1 MNTREKKLLLVYL
14 CIDLFMINLSMI
26 LVYLFKYDVIDWS
39 GLIKVLPLFNASWL
53 LTLLI
58 FKRENLFLRDGFKN
72 RERRQVLRFFIYL
85 AIAAAIIVILNIDQ
99 LPRSFY
105 VIGNLIFFI
114 LNYIFYYF
122 VYAFLGYLRRKGRF
136 VRKTLI
142 IGAGR
147 IGMTVTNFI
156 EKNQDMGYSIVGYL
170 DDDLSLA
177 KNIPLLGSV
186 DDLQQVY
193 NRSPFQEIIVAIPLN
208 HEEKISRILSIA
220 DYNGVRVRLIPDFYR
235 LLKCDYSID
244 TKDKIPFINVR
255 KIPLDNFNSRC
266 CKRLFDIAFSM
277 VALILISP
285 VMALVALAIRIESKG
300 SIFYEPVRLGRA
312 GKEFKLYKFRSMS
325 VCDSSLA
332 GINSTQKDDE
342 RITRVGRFIRK
353 YSLDEL
359 PQFLNVLRGD
369 MSVVGPRP
377 HRLWLNK
384 DLQHK
389 VHGYMMRHYV
399 KPGITGWAQV
409 NGWRGP
415 TETRLQRY
423 GRTLHDLWYIENWT
437 FLLDL
442 WIIFLTVFGVKTR
455 KNAF

>member
-1 MNTREKKLLLVYL
+1 MNSREKKLLLVYL
-14 CIDLFMINLSMI
+14 VIDLFMINFSMTV
-26 LVYLFKYDVIDWS
+26 VYLFKYHVPDWS
-39 GLIKVLPLFNASWL
+39 GLIRVLLPFNVSWL
-53 LTLLI
+53 LALLI
-58 FKRENLFLRDGFKN
+58 FKRKNLFLRDGFKN

-85 AIAAAIIVILNIDQ
+85 SVTATLMVLFNTDF
-99 LPRSFY
+99 PRSFY

-136 VRKTLI
+136 VRKILI

-147 IGMTVTNFI
+147 IGMAVTNFI

-170 DDDLSLA
+170 DDNLSVA
-177 KNIPLLGSV
+177 GNIPLLGSV

-193 NRSPFQEIIVAIPLN
+193 NQSPFQEIIVAIPLN
-208 HEEKISRILSIA
+208 YEDKISRILNIA
-220 DYNGVRVRLIPDFYR
+220 DYNGVRVRLVPDFYR
-235 LLKCDYSID
+235 LLKCDYTID
-244 TKDKIPFINVR
+244 TKDEIPFVNVR

-266 CKRLFDIAFSM
+266 GKRLFDVIFSL
-277 VALILISP
+277 VVLTLISP
-285 VMALVALAIRIESKG
+285 VMALVALAIRIDSKG
-300 SIFYEPVRLGRA
+300 SVFYEPVRLGRG
-312 GKEFKLYKFRSMS
+312 GKKFKLYKFRSMS
-325 VCDSSLA
+325 TCDSPLA
-332 GINSTQKDDE
+332 GVNSTQKEDE

-353 YSLDEL
+353 YSIDEL
-359 PQFLNVLRGD
+359 PQFFNVLRGD

-415 TETRLQRY
+415 TETRLQRC
-423 GRTLHDLWYIENWT
+423 GRTLHDLWYIENWS